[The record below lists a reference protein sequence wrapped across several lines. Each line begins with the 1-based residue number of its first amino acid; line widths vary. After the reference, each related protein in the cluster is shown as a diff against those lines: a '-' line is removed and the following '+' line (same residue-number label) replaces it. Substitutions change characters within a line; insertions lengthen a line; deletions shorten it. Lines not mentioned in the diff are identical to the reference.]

1 MSPSI
6 TSKTLLITLTVV
18 FFALTIGCGSSP
30 NEYTLNIAV
39 EPAGTASIAFNP
51 EPNKNGK
58 YPEDTIVTVSITPS
72 PGYKVETWNGHVS
85 DRNSPTT
92 TIIMNRDQA
101 VELQLEPIVT
111 SHSARDESTP
121 VVPKTVNA
129 PSPTIIVKAPTDKA
143 KALAAEAAAAAKVA
157 AAKAADAKVAA
168 DKAEAAK
175 LAADKAAAAKVAA
188 EQAEAAQI
196 AAAKVAA
203 DAEVKAKADADA
215 DAAAKAK
222 AATAKAEAAKAA
234 TAKAE
239 AAKIAA
245 ADKAEAAKIAADKAA
260 AAQIAADQ
268 AEAEA
273 EAADAQVAA
282 DAEAAAAQ
290 AVAEAEATA
299 TQAIADAEADTT
311 VTEAPTEYSLTIS
324 GNVVT
329 GPTLELVTSTIS
341 ISPAPTATNGGYPE
355 GTTVQIT
362 VTPKTGY
369 ILSEFSG
376 QVCSSIP
383 TCTLNL
389 DSDLSLDLTF
399 LETYSISINTSQVI
413 GSPVLL
419 SNGRIGISPPNAP
432 ESRYHEGTIVTLV
445 PEPDLGFQFA
455 GWDGACVGIG
465 SCSILMNQNWDTL
478 TASFKSATLP
488 DWATNTVS
496 LSSELIKSG
505 GDAFIATIFTQDN
518 TAPTVTTVSFSLINP
533 ANVTEVKQGSPCG
546 SSVSGDV
553 TSRCWNAVFS
563 LPANSNISS
572 QVYRIVASSPNMTNS
587 PEKSVT
593 VEGTTYS
600 LNINGPKVTANS
612 LSLSGGTLALSEAP
626 NGMDNQFLHGTQV
639 IITPVPDEGFQF
651 LGWTGD
657 CTGTGACIVLID
669 QNRSI
674 TGTFGST

>member
-188 EQAEAAQI
+188 E
-196 AAAKVAA
+196 
-203 DAEVKAKADADA
+203 
-215 DAAAKAK
+215 
-222 AATAKAEAAKAA
+222 
-234 TAKAE
+234 
-239 AAKIAA
+239 
-245 ADKAEAAKIAADKAA
+245 
-260 AAQIAADQ
+260 Q